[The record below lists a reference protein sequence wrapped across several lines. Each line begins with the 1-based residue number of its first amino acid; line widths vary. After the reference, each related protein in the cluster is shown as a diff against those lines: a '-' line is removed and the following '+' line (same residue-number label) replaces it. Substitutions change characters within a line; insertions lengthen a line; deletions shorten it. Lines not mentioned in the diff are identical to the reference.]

1 MSRRLIIE
9 ASLVGLGTALMLVA
23 LAADQGWWD
32 RHFLPVFAVDR
43 ATMVAAEHTAR
54 GLIGLSGAV
63 LSLVLRRPLANA
75 LIRATTGGTL
85 RIIVAIVLALGAGE
99 LILRTQPPHPH
110 DADPLQQEPRRS
122 ADTRLGWV
130 FVPSRSVVVQEAGR
144 RVPYSFDAAG
154 YRVSGPGTAVDPE
167 KPTILFTG
175 ESIIAG
181 FGLAWDE
188 TIPARVSALL
198 RIQSADLA
206 ASDYS
211 SDQSY
216 LRLAT
221 ELPRFREPVAV
232 VTLFMPSLFDRNLLD
247 NRPHLAAG
255 LIWQPP
261 VQHWRLAALLPWLF
275 PYRSSAAIERG
286 ILRTRESLR
295 ALVQLARARGAEP
308 LIVVPQFGAESPTEE
323 MLRRRILDAAGLP
336 YVHVP
341 LDPSWHLPGDLHP
354 DARATQAIAIAVAG
368 RLRAALPKSL
378 QGRADSTGADPEPH
392 RATPRIHCSADPS
405 SLTGK
410 SMVSWRL
417 GVDNLPAYD
426 RHHDACAKNVG
437 FGNGHDVIRK
447 DGEVG
452 DFADLD
458 AAALVLL
465 ERRVRRPAR
474 EHLQCPG
481 PRHALLQVP
490 ILIGIAV
497 HGAPGD
503 GGVELDERIALL
515 HRRIAPC
522 HNDGPGV
529 QQGTPRVCP
538 F

>member
-75 LIRATTGGTL
+75 LIRATTSGTL

-308 LIVVPQFGAESPTEE
+308 LIVVPQFGPESPTEE

-378 QGRADSTGADPEPH
+378 QGRADSTGADPDT
-392 RATPRIHCSADPS
+392 RFAIATASC
-405 SLTGK
+405 LTKGTRGWNRTCVGAFK
-410 SMVSWRL
+410 AQL
-417 GVDNLPAYD
+417 G
-426 RHHDACAKNVG
+426 C
-437 FGNGHDVIRK
+437 
-447 DGEVG
+447 
-452 DFADLD
+452 
-458 AAALVLL
+458 
-465 ERRVRRPAR
+465 
-474 EHLQCPG
+474 
-481 PRHALLQVP
+481 
-490 ILIGIAV
+490 
-497 HGAPGD
+497 
-503 GGVELDERIALL
+503 
-515 HRRIAPC
+515 
-522 HNDGPGV
+522 
-529 QQGTPRVCP
+529 QQPTPE
-538 F
+538 

>member
-122 ADTRLGWV
+122 ADTWLGWV

-188 TIPARVSALL
+188 TIPARASALL

-206 ASDYS
+206 VSDYS

-232 VTLFMPSLFDRNLLD
+232 V
-247 NRPHLAAG
+247 
-255 LIWQPP
+255 
-261 VQHWRLAALLPWLF
+261 
-275 PYRSSAAIERG
+275 
-286 ILRTRESLR
+286 
-295 ALVQLARARGAEP
+295 
-308 LIVVPQFGAESPTEE
+308 
-323 MLRRRILDAAGLP
+323 
-336 YVHVP
+336 
-341 LDPSWHLPGDLHP
+341 
-354 DARATQAIAIAVAG
+354 
-368 RLRAALPKSL
+368 
-378 QGRADSTGADPEPH
+378 
-392 RATPRIHCSADPS
+392 
-405 SLTGK
+405 
-410 SMVSWRL
+410 
-417 GVDNLPAYD
+417 
-426 RHHDACAKNVG
+426 
-437 FGNGHDVIRK
+437 
-447 DGEVG
+447 
-452 DFADLD
+452 
-458 AAALVLL
+458 
-465 ERRVRRPAR
+465 
-474 EHLQCPG
+474 
-481 PRHALLQVP
+481 
-490 ILIGIAV
+490 
-497 HGAPGD
+497 
-503 GGVELDERIALL
+503 
-515 HRRIAPC
+515 
-522 HNDGPGV
+522 
-529 QQGTPRVCP
+529 
-538 F
+538 